1 MRDLSN
7 STYPQKVDIVAAGE
21 VINVSLCGNS
31 NVDTVSVTILDPS
44 NATVYSSGDV
54 PSNVDCADP
63 FTAPLTAPI
72 RYTTTTS
79 GVFTVQL
86 ESVSSVNL
94 RRFDIT
100 VTPDALTNPDPSAA
114 GGRLW
119 AYGWRFDADTFGQ
132 VGSTDAN
139 YYALVP
145 GGRPDTNYVWVLDL
159 NNFAGYVYT
168 LVANDLGV
176 DAPYSGYS
184 TPRSGRTVTAKFP
197 QYMSYPVIADP
208 RPTEPPVLTGGL
220 TFIDDAGQDYAI
232 SPVATGGIQ
241 DSGNFEFTSDI
252 AGTYAITI
260 DTNSNGVY
268 GAGDK
273 LLLGNMVAGLNQV
286 SWDGA
291 GANGVVLADGQYSAN
306 LQVRL
311 GEYHFVA
318 RDAET
323 SGGTEDGLT
332 IFLANSDGS
341 VVDTTVYW
349 DDTTFLAGSSNLP
362 DGALASTP
370 AGKHT
375 WGNFTAT
382 SIGNEA
388 YMDTY
393 VYGLSSTY
401 TALTAIVSD
410 DTLQTGTDGL
420 LTVPGQSD
428 SGGDFTIIV
437 NDADINVIPSVAETV
452 TVVVANPITG
462 EQEQVSLTETG
473 INTGVFSRVF
483 STVESA
489 VAGVNN
495 DGSLNVM
502 PGNDISVTYFDQ
514 LDLAGASVSRV
525 EAVGMLDVTAPV
537 ITLIGSDPISIELGS
552 TYTDAGATASDNIDG
567 DLSGNIVTVNPVD
580 TNTVGSYTVTYNVTD
595 AAGNNATEVTR
606 VVNVTADV
614 TVPVITLIGSDP
626 VSIEQGETYTDAGAT
641 ASDNIDGDLT
651 GSIVTVNP
659 VDTNT
664 VGSYTVTYNVTD
676 AEGNAAIEVT
686 RTVNVTFDPLADA
699 DGDGVNNGDE
709 GAIDSDGD
717 GIANYLDLDSDNDGI
732 PDLQEGMTDGDADGV
747 PDFLDIDSDNDGL
760 SDLTESGI
768 ANPRGL
774 DADNDGRIDSDF
786 GDNGLADVVEN
797 AFESGEI
804 NYNIADSDSDGV
816 NDFRDLDSDNDGL
829 NDVIESA
836 GVDGDNDGLI
846 GSGVV
851 AVDTDG
857 AYLGVLLPALDRD
870 DDGVAN
876 FRDLDSDND
885 GLFDVVELNGL
896 DSDGDGMVAT
906 APDVDSNGIP
916 DQGSLISL
924 DTDSDGVADYLDLD
938 SDNDGIPDV
947 TEVGGSDDNGD
958 GIIGSDISPVVNAAG
973 IPNGGPLP
981 SVDTDNDGLANYRD
995 LDSDNDGG
1003 YDLVEGGGQ
1012 DSDNNGL
1019 IDGFVDTDGNGF
1031 DDGLEQTPLPFI
1043 DSDGD
1048 GTPDFRDRDDTDNDG
1063 VSDYLDRDDD
1073 NDGIP
1078 DIQEGDGAVDSDG
1091 DSIPDSRDLDSDN
1104 DGIYDLI
1111 ESGVSNPT
1119 SLDSD
1124 GDGIIDDN
1132 GATDS
1137 NGLADAVENTPDSG
1151 IVNYNGGT
1159 PVDSDGD
1166 GIEDFR
1172 DLDSDNDG
1180 ISDVLEN
1187 GGSDPDS
1194 NGTIGTGS
1202 PVAVNSHGVAV
1213 GVSSGVTDSDGDGLA
1228 DYLDVDANNDGIFDL
1243 VEVGG
1248 SDSNG
1253 DGMIDGFVDIDG
1265 NGFDDGVNQ
1274 TPLPHL
1280 DTDGDA
1286 VLNHLDLDDDNDGI
1300 PDLQEGGGT
1309 VDSDGDSIPDSRD
1322 LDSDNNGISDL
1333 IESGVDDPL
1342 SLDSDN
1348 NGMIDGNGAAD
1359 TNGLADIVESSPDS
1373 GIVNYNGGMPVDR
1386 DGDGL
1391 ADYLDVDADNDGV
1404 FDLVEVGG
1412 VDSDGNGRVDDYTD
1426 ANGDGYDDNAI
1437 SSLAIVDLNN
1447 NGLPDYL
1454 ESERSAV
1461 KTGLKGVGGCSAAG
1475 PGTTIDPTLP
1485 LLLLFSM
1492 LALMGG
1498 NIRKVLFGGGR

>member
-1 MRDLSN
+1 M
-7 STYPQKVDIVAAGE
+7 
-21 VINVSLCGNS
+21 
-31 NVDTVSVTILDPS
+31 
-44 NATVYSSGDV
+44 
-54 PSNVDCADP
+54 
-63 FTAPLTAPI
+63 
-72 RYTTTTS
+72 
-79 GVFTVQL
+79 
-86 ESVSSVNL
+86 
-94 RRFDIT
+94 
-100 VTPDALTNPDPSAA
+100 
-114 GGRLW
+114 
-119 AYGWRFDADTFGQ
+119 
-132 VGSTDAN
+132 
-139 YYALVP
+139 
-145 GGRPDTNYVWVLDL
+145 
-159 NNFAGYVYT
+159 
-168 LVANDLGV
+168 
-176 DAPYSGYS
+176 
-184 TPRSGRTVTAKFP
+184 
-197 QYMSYPVIADP
+197 
-208 RPTEPPVLTGGL
+208 
-220 TFIDDAGQDYAI
+220 
-232 SPVATGGIQ
+232 
-241 DSGNFEFTSDI
+241 
-252 AGTYAITI
+252 
-260 DTNSNGVY
+260 
-268 GAGDK
+268 
-273 LLLGNMVAGLNQV
+273 
-286 SWDGA
+286 
-291 GANGVVLADGQYSAN
+291 
-306 LQVRL
+306 
-311 GEYHFVA
+311 
-318 RDAET
+318 
-323 SGGTEDGLT
+323 
-332 IFLANSDGS
+332 
-341 VVDTTVYW
+341 
-349 DDTTFLAGSSNLP
+349 
-362 DGALASTP
+362 
-370 AGKHT
+370 
-375 WGNFTAT
+375 
-382 SIGNEA
+382 
-388 YMDTY
+388 
-393 VYGLSSTY
+393 
-401 TALTAIVSD
+401 
-410 DTLQTGTDGL
+410 
-420 LTVPGQSD
+420 
-428 SGGDFTIIV
+428 
-437 NDADINVIPSVAETV
+437 
-452 TVVVANPITG
+452 
-462 EQEQVSLTETG
+462 
-473 INTGVFSRVF
+473 
-483 STVESA
+483 
-489 VAGVNN
+489 NN

-567 DLSGNIVTVNPVD
+567 DLSGNIVTVNPVDTNTAGSYTVTYNVTDAAGNNATEVTRVVNVTADVTVPVITLIGSDPISIELGSTYSDAGATANDNVDGDLTANIVTVNPVDTNTVGSYTVTYNVTDAAGNNATEVTRTVNVTADATAPVITLIGSDPISIELGSIYTDAGATASDNIDGDLTGSIVIVNPVDTNTAGSYTVTYNVTDAAGNNATEVTRVVNVTADVTVPVITLIGSDPISIELGSTYTDAGASALDNIDGNISGNIVTVNPVDTNTVGSYTVTYNVTDAAGNNATEVTRVVNVTADVTVPVITLIGSDPVSIEQGETYTDAGATASDNIDGDLTGSIVTVNPVDTNTVGSYTVTYNVTDAAGNNATEVTRVVNVTADVTVPVITLIGSDPISIELGSTYTDAGATASDNIDGDLTGSIVIVNPVD

-885 GLFDVVELNGL
+885 GLFDVVEVNGL

-1137 NGLADAVENTPDSG
+1137 NGLADAGENTPDSG

-1228 DYLDVDANNDGIFDL
+1228 DYLDVDAHNDGIFDL

-1437 SSLAIVDLNN
+1437 SSLTIVDLNN